1 MREAIKNSFDQWIF
15 FYRVFLCG
23 VITDE
28 DVRGRPD
35 TVSPEQYLHK
45 SAMTMYYLYMGYR
58 IFQKGHSGFG
68 ETL

>member
-1 MREAIKNSFDQWIF
+1 
-15 FYRVFLCG
+15 VFLCG